1 MKWIFRYTLE
11 SVVWI
16 FLFHTVVL
24 NIKFTL
30 SCSSVRYYSS
40 YAYSHI
46 WFQRTTKCW
55 LHNQTLSSHLAT
67 WIFDMNW
74 LVQLLQLNVN
84 KCIAKSFCTIRDNE
98 LSMRSFNLSQSM
110 WYIILICFV
119 SISRPELLIETL
131 PDAEEELVSCNLPS
145 GEASHCVSLKRCK
158 SVNALLDNLP
168 EPRSEIVEEYIKES
182 FFCPTKRSS
191 DTEDQVCCPFDGVV
205 NPKPENSMPVDRTR
219 IKEGGFS

>member
-1 MKWIFRYTLE
+1 MVSTYNKMLITQ
-11 SVVWI
+11 SNIVVSSCNM
-16 FLFHTVVL
+16 
-24 NIKFTL
+24 NIW
-30 SCSSVRYYSS
+30 YE
-40 YAYSHI
+40 
-46 WFQRTTKCW
+46 WF
-55 LHNQTLSSHLAT
+55 
-67 WIFDMNW
+67 
-74 LVQLLQLNVN
+74 VQLLQLNVN

-145 GEASHCVSLKRCK
+145 GETSHCVSLKTCK

-191 DTEDQVCCPFDGVV
+191 DIEDQVCCPFDGVV
-205 NPKPENSMPVDRTR
+205 NPKPEKSKPFWY
-219 IKEGGFS
+219 FSVNNRNDLHLN